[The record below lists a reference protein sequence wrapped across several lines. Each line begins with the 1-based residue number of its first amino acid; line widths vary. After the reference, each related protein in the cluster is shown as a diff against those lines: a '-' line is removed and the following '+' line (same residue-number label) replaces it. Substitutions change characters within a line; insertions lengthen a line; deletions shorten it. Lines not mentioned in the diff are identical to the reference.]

1 MCFNS
6 GSSYGNEF
14 MIGWRNPGIIT
25 LGVQNYFTNIPL
37 SSGYN
42 MEALWTNWHKHC
54 FTWKAS
60 GSVKVNVFFGN
71 IIHIQLA
78 KIGHRVT

>member
-1 MCFNS
+1 MF
-6 GSSYGNEF
+6 
-14 MIGWRNPGIIT
+14 GWRTAGIIA

-54 FTWKAS
+54 FTWRAS
-60 GSVKVNVFFGN
+60 GSVKVYGLYYYLTDDVVFDS
-71 IIHIQLA
+71 
-78 KIGHRVT
+78 V